1 MEGIKTLTQTVI
13 ACFTDSDI
21 IEVCLKNIKKVKQS
35 KNNIMYFKSFFIKIT
50 N

>member
-35 KNNIMYFKSFFIKIT
+35 KKFFQINHQLIICIKI
-50 N
+50 